1 MAALEIGPK
10 LWFHAEKGAECEGDL
25 GVDRALALDDLVEG
39 GAEMPVQR
47 ESSLW
52 LKLVGIEE
60 FLLEQAAGSGGENG
74 LLFAGHGFSV
84 SLSPK
89 VSITGKMF

>member
-1 MAALEIGPK
+1 
-10 LWFHAEKGAECEGDL
+10 
-25 GVDRALALDDLVEG
+25 
-39 GAEMPVQR
+39 MPVQR